1 MNINILIMTNSNT
14 IEITTFSLVHG
25 WFYSVKLNVQYTS
38 QSKKRKYILFILMR
52 IKCILEQSKQVY
64 TVNSSCLTLISHAY
78 QVLSDV
84 ITSYISTFYSLLS
97 WRWSCLSLCFQSILW
112 MRRGNWPLNWSVFNS
127 FIMFLTIQ
135 AFLFLFITNL

>member
-1 MNINILIMTNSNT
+1 MNVNILIMVNSNT
-14 IEITTFSLVHG
+14 VEITTFSLHG
-25 WFYSVKLNVQYTS
+25 WFNSLKFNVQYTS
-38 QSKKRKYILFILMR
+38 ESQKRKYILFILMR

-64 TVNSSCLTLISHAY
+64 TVNSSCLTLISHAN

-84 ITSYISTFYSLLS
+84 IISHISTFYSLLS

-112 MRRGNWPLNWSVFNS
+112 KRRGNWPLNWSVFNS
-127 FIMFLTIQ
+127 FIMLFTIQ

>member
-64 TVNSSCLTLISHAY
+64 TVNSSCLTLISHAN

-84 ITSYISTFYSLLS
+84 IISHISTFYSLLS
-97 WRWSCLSLCFQSILW
+97 
-112 MRRGNWPLNWSVFNS
+112 
-127 FIMFLTIQ
+127 
-135 AFLFLFITNL
+135 

>member
-1 MNINILIMTNSNT
+1 MTNSNT

-25 WFYSVKLNVQYTS
+25 WFYSVKLMYLIS
-38 QSKKRKYILFILMR
+38 QSEKKKIYIVHFNENKMYSWTVR
-52 IKCILEQSKQVY
+52 NHQVY
-64 TVNSSCLTLISHAY
+64 TVKSSCLTLVSHAY

-84 ITSYISTFYSLLS
+84 IISHISTFNSLLS

-112 MRRGNWPLNWSVFNS
+112 KRRGNWPLNWSVFNS
-127 FIMFLTIQ
+127 FIMLFTIQ